1 MTKKKVIFM
10 GTPDFAVPCLEALA
24 ASDVFEVVMVV
35 TQPDRPKGRGLVM
48 VAPPVKEAAKRLGIE
63 RILQPEKLRRSPEL
77 EHILSSDV
85 DYIITVAYGQLLPQ
99 NVLDHAKVAPINVHA
114 SLLPAYRGSA
124 PLHRVLIQGEKETGI
139 TTMKMVRA
147 MDAGDILI
155 QDKIGI
161 DANLTVGELHD
172 KLSALGANTLL
183 RTLLAYEIGSI
194 HPIPQDASKVS
205 YADAILDAD
214 QEIDWN
220 QSAEELHNRI
230 RGLNPWP
237 VAYSSYLGQIW
248 KIWKSQPLLQTPKYG
263 VPGEILQADS
273 TGIVVQCGSGCLL
286 LSEVQ
291 PANKKKMGVEAY
303 LRGNSLKLG
312 TTFERKVRCTE

>member
-1 MTKKKVIFM
+1 MTKKRVIFM

-24 ASDVFEVVMVV
+24 ASDRFEVIMVV
-35 TQPDRPKGRGLVM
+35 TQPDRPKGRGLVL

-77 EHILSSDV
+77 EQIMSFDV

-99 NVLDHAKVAPINVHA
+99 KVLDHAKVAPINVHA

-139 TTMKMVRA
+139 TTMRMVRA
-147 MDAGDILI
+147 MDAGDILL
-155 QDKIGI
+155 QDKISI

-172 KLSALGANTLL
+172 KLSALGADTLL
-183 RTLLAYEIGSI
+183 RTLLAYEMGSI
-194 HPIPQDASKVS
+194 HPIPQDTSKVS

-214 QEIDWN
+214 QEIDWH
-220 QSAEELHNRI
+220 QSAVEIHNRI

-237 VAYSSYLGQIW
+237 VAYSLYQGQIW
-248 KIWKSQPLLQTPKYG
+248 KLWKSQPLMQTSTQG
-263 VPGEILQADS
+263 VPGEILQTNS
-273 TGIVVQCGSGCLL
+273 SGITVQCGSGCLL
-286 LSEVQ
+286 LSEIQ
-291 PANKKKMGVEAY
+291 PANKKKMSVEAY
-303 LRGNSLKLG
+303 LRGNSLTIG